1 MPKRPY
7 LIPSQQLNVALPR
20 PLYEQLAAHL
30 FSPLEGR
37 VPYKANSDF
46 MVGLLRDFFSQRQ
59 LDLAPWVGSTPG
71 QLLLTGSEAAVE
83 SLRTILPKE
92 HPHG

>member
-20 PLYEQLAAHL
+20 PLYDQLSAHL
-30 FSPLEGR
+30 YSPLEGR

-46 MVGLLRDFFSQRQ
+46 ITGLLRDFFAARQ
-59 LDLAPWVGSTPG
+59 FDLAPYTGSTPG
-71 QLLLTGSEAAVE
+71 HFIITGSEAAID
-83 SLRTILPKE
+83 SLRNVLE
-92 HPHG
+92 GVSYG